1 MLTADHPPLHQPR
14 MLEHAHMFRHRV
26 ERQTMAP
33 REIGHPGFIRAGQL
47 AEHSP
52 PRTMTQRKEGLVQ
65 RGIQTLTHEGEYY
78 WLGGQKSK
86 QARGH
91 AAGLVGG
98 LTAARLMALTV
109 QDRVIRLEMR
119 LRLREVLPADLQARI
134 PELTPRQL
142 IGLRF
147 ASDAELPQLMRQV
160 LAGSL
165 GNTTEI
171 KKAITQ
177 WQGDYL
183 RA

>member
-1 MLTADHPPLHQPR
+1 MATSESGQTYSNHARFYPLFHFFAAPI
-14 MLEHAHMFRHRV
+14 LLANLLWALW
-26 ERQTMAP
+26 QTVRAP
-33 REIGHPGFIRAGQL
+33 SL
-47 AEHSP
+47 S
-52 PRTMTQRKEGLVQ
+52 
-65 RGIQTLTHEGEYY
+65 
-78 WLGGQKSK
+78 
-86 QARGH
+86 
-91 AAGLVGG
+91 
-98 LTAARLMALTV
+98 ALTV

-171 KKAITQ
+171 KKAVTH

-183 RA
+183 RV

>member
-1 MLTADHPPLHQPR
+1 MAVSESGQTYANHARFYPLFHF
-14 MLEHAHMFRHRV
+14 LA
-26 ERQTMAP
+26 AP
-33 REIGHPGFIRAGQL
+33 ILLANLLWALWHVVRAPSGNTVWS
-47 AEHSP
+47 AI
-52 PRTMTQRKEGLVQ
+52 V
-65 RGIQTLTHEGEYY
+65 
-78 WLGGQKSK
+78 
-86 QARGH
+86 

-119 LRLREVLPADLQARI
+119 LRLREALPADLQIRI

-147 ASDAELPQLMRQV
+147 ASDAELPDLVRQV

-165 GNTTEI
+165 KDATGI
-171 KKAITQ
+171 KKAVQQ

>member
-1 MLTADHPPLHQPR
+1 MATSEPGQTYSNDARFYPLFHFF
-14 MLEHAHMFRHRV
+14 A
-26 ERQTMAP
+26 AP
-33 REIGHPGFIRAGQL
+33 ILLVNLLWTLWQIVRAPSL
-47 AEHSP
+47 SSIWNA
-52 PRTMTQRKEGLVQ
+52 
-65 RGIQTLTHEGEYY
+65 IF
-78 WLGGQKSK
+78 
-86 QARGH
+86 

-134 PELTPRQL
+134 LELTPRQL

-147 ASDAELPQLMRQV
+147 ASDAELPELVQRV
-160 LAGSL
+160 ATGSL
-165 GNTTEI
+165 GNATDI
-171 KKAITQ
+171 KKAVRH

>member
-1 MLTADHPPLHQPR
+1 
-14 MLEHAHMFRHRV
+14 
-26 ERQTMAP
+26 
-33 REIGHPGFIRAGQL
+33 
-47 AEHSP
+47 
-52 PRTMTQRKEGLVQ
+52 
-65 RGIQTLTHEGEYY
+65 
-78 WLGGQKSK
+78 
-86 QARGH
+86 
-91 AAGLVGG
+91 
-98 LTAARLMALTV
+98 
-109 QDRVIRLEMR
+109 MR

-171 KKAITQ
+171 KKAVTH

-183 RA
+183 RV